1 MPKAFVYMSIIETV
15 TDVKNNFLSRRE
27 IVCNFVG
34 LSGQLKKLDAI
45 DMIVK
50 EFDLANKFVIPI
62 RLRTR
67 VGQQNITGTF
77 YVYDDEKLAK
87 RHINPTVFARLEK
100 AKTKLAED
108 TKSEDTSSE
117 NTQPENTTPEETK

>member
-1 MPKAFVYMSIIETV
+1 MTKAFVYMSIIETV

-27 IVCNFVG
+27 IVCNFIG

-50 EFDLANKFVIPI
+50 EFELDNKFVIPI

-87 RHINPTVFARLEK
+87 KHVNPTVFARLEK
-100 AKTKLAED
+100 AKAKLAENA
-108 TKSEDTSSE
+108 KSEDTQS
-117 NTQPENTTPEETK
+117 EETK